1 MVRKGIEMS
10 EESKNTEESTAKSR
24 RLTDKKKKKIR
35 HIRIYDIILVLLIGV
50 MLYSG
55 YQIAGKLIEYRKAE
69 KAYTGLESEVVKLV
83 DGPVFYPVG
92 TRPANNPENSAQTQA
107 DPAETQPD
115 ASDPSASSRPSYV
128 DGSLPPDM
136 TRPDREPET
145 QATKPSQIYASPT
158 QKLPWLDVNFPA
170 LWEKNGD
177 VVAWLYGQDGEIN
190 LPVVQGRNNDYYLH
204 RLLDGTWN
212 FAGTLFVDYRNN
224 FLEDDVTIIYGHKMR
239 NKSMF
244 GKLDLYDSYDYYKT
258 HPVMRLYTPTAIYE
272 LQIMASVYT
281 TVWDEPVRV
290 YDSEEAFREGI
301 QSYLDR
307 AVYTTG
313 VTAEYGDKL
322 VCLYTCAYQ
331 VTDGRLYMICKLVQ
345 IA

>member
-1 MVRKGIEMS
+1 M
-10 EESKNTEESTAKSR
+10 
-24 RLTDKKKKKIR
+24 
-35 HIRIYDIILVLLIGV
+35 
-50 MLYSG
+50 
-55 YQIAGKLIEYRKAE
+55 
-69 KAYTGLESEVVKLV
+69 
-83 DGPVFYPVG
+83 
-92 TRPANNPENSAQTQA
+92 
-107 DPAETQPD
+107 
-115 ASDPSASSRPSYV
+115 
-128 DGSLPPDM
+128 
-136 TRPDREPET
+136 
-145 QATKPSQIYASPT
+145 
-158 QKLPWLDVNFPA
+158 
-170 LWEKNGD
+170 
-177 VVAWLYGQDGEIN
+177 
-190 LPVVQGRNNDYYLH
+190 
-204 RLLDGTWN
+204 
-212 FAGTLFVDYRNN
+212 
-224 FLEDDVTIIYGHKMR
+224 TIIYGHKMR

-290 YDSEEAFREGI
+290 YESEEAFREGI